1 MAGMIDRLKTIE
13 ERYEDLGRLMGEPE
27 VLGDMQLL
35 QRYAREHAELA
46 PTVALYHDLQASE
59 GEIEEARGILNDGA
73 DEDLRELA
81 REMLREAETRRG
93 GQIEELK
100 KALAPRDPN
109 DSKNAI
115 MEIRGAAGGE
125 EANLFARELFRMY
138 TLYAEQQGWRIEIMN
153 ENETDI
159 GGLKEVVFEVVG
171 DGAYGKL
178 KYESG
183 VHRVQRVP
191 VTESGGRIHTST
203 AAVLV
208 MPEAEEVDFEIR
220 NEDLRVDVYRA
231 SGHGGQGVNTTDSAV
246 RITHLPTGIVVTC
259 QNERSQIK
267 NRASAMAVLRSR
279 LYALEEERRLKELG
293 EQRRSQVQTGDRSE
307 KIRTYNFPQDR
318 MTDHR
323 INLTVHNLPSIMS
336 GNIGA
341 VIDQLAM
348 AEQSE
353 KLEDETS

>member
-1 MAGMIDRLKTIE
+1 MATLHERLKAIE
-13 ERYEDLGRLMGEPE
+13 DRYEDLGCLMADPE
-27 VLGDMQLL
+27 VLGDMQML
-35 QRYAREHAELA
+35 QKYAREHSELS
-46 PTVALYHDLQASE
+46 PVVTLFHDLQTTE
-59 GEIEEARGILNDGA
+59 GEIEEARSILGDGA
-73 DEDLRELA
+73 DEDLRALA
-81 REMLREAETRRG
+81 RDMLREAESRREV
-93 GQIEELK
+93 QVEELK

-109 DSKNAI
+109 DAKNAI

-125 EANLFARELFRMY
+125 EANLFARQLFRMY
-138 TLYAEQQGWRIEIMN
+138 SLYAEQQGWQLDIMN
-153 ENETDI
+153 ESETDI
-159 GGLKEVVFEVVG
+159 GGLKEVVFEVNG
-171 DGAYGKL
+171 QGAYGKL

-208 MPEAEEVDFEIR
+208 MPEAEEVDFEVR
-220 NEDLRVDVYRA
+220 QEDLRVDVYRS

-259 QNERSQIK
+259 QNERSQLK
-267 NRASAMAVLRSR
+267 NRASAMSVLRSR
-279 LYALEEERRLKELG
+279 LYALEQEKRERELG

-323 INLTVHNLPSIMS
+323 INVTVHNLPSILD
-336 GNIGA
+336 GNIGPI
-341 VIDQLAM
+341 IDQLAL
-348 AEQSE
+348 AEQTE
-353 KLEDETS
+353 KLEDDGL